1 MVGDPRDKTAYSV
14 AIASLGFSLLV
25 VVVAICWVGAQSA
38 DPAQVVVHR
47 CGLHA
52 LLDCKPEVAFTAA
65 TLPQIPNELWSMLLG
80 FSGVLVGALIPFPP
94 QGTPAAY
101 WRTKFRIWS
110 AITAISC
117 IALAAAALLLAQ
129 GAGDGPSAQYLTGG
143 FLLGLLIPTPA
154 RGD

>member
-14 AIASLGFSLLV
+14 AIASLGFSLLA
-25 VVVAICWVGAQSA
+25 VVVAICWAGAQST
-38 DPAQVVVHR
+38 DPAQVVVHH

-52 LLDCKPEVAFTAA
+52 LLGCKPEVAFTAA
-65 TLPQIPNELWSMLLG
+65 TPAQIPNELWSVLLG

-94 QGTPAAY
+94 QGTPVAY
-101 WRTKFRIWS
+101 WRAKFRIWS
-110 AITAISC
+110 AIVAFLC
-117 IALAAAALLLAQ
+117 AVLAAAALLLAQ
-129 GAGDGPSAQYLTGG
+129 GAGDGPSAQYLIGG

>member
-14 AIASLGFSLLV
+14 AIASLGLTLLV
-25 VVVAICWVGAQSA
+25 VVVAICWVGAQST
-38 DPAQVVVHR
+38 DPAQVVVHQ
-47 CGLHA
+47 CGPHA
-52 LLDCKPEVAFTAA
+52 LLDCKPEVAFAA
-65 TLPQIPNELWSMLLG
+65 AAAPQIPNELWSMLLG

-101 WRTKFRIWS
+101 WRGKFRIWS
-110 AITAISC
+110 AIVPILCTV
-117 IALAAAALLLAQ
+117 LAAIALLLAHE
-129 GAGDGPSAQYLTGG
+129 YLIGG